1 MKKSVVAV
9 AIAALLLTGP
19 VAQAQVC
26 AVTVI
31 AAAIVASA
39 RDHRELTQDEA
50 MSCGAKLLIE
60 APKPAEKKPGKKR
73 TEPK

>member
-1 MKKSVVAV
+1 VKKSIVALS
-9 AIAALLLTGP
+9 IAALLLT
-19 VAQAQVC
+19 ASAASAQVC
-26 AVTVI
+26 AVAVI

-60 APKPAEKKPGKKR
+60 APKPEKKPGKKH